1 TGPVSATSV
10 ALVGAQI
17 GAGIIDQTKVA
28 SSLALVETVS
38 VLPTTGNFV
47 GRQAYL
53 TADSKLYRF
62 STLGWTREVDGADLR
77 AN

>member
-1 TGPVSATSV
+1 TYQDPLSTTGTKFYWVRPFNSSKVGSTSITGPVSATSV

-38 VLPTTGNFV
+38 VLPTT
-47 GRQAYL
+47 
-53 TADSKLYRF
+53 
-62 STLGWTREVDGADLR
+62 
-77 AN
+77 